1 MGPQSSLRQLR
12 AYLALSLGAM
22 TAPPPPRRSK
32 KAATEGAA
40 PSSATSAVPEDVRS
54 PRPTD
59 VHGAP
64 PRDRGAKAGF
74 TEVWQS
80 PDGHLEPPPVVVSLL
95 PPVSMRR
102 SHHTSP
108 PPKAAGTSTAPG
120 LGASQWDAP
129 LGGAAGSVPVALPRV
144 AVVPRARAP
153 QTACVSA
160 VRAAHYTASPSPAAG
175 DGGAGG
181 SSGSHGSPAA
191 AMAGGIVHG
200 KHLSA
205 SKSIQDLLPIPAPG
219 STGSPLVQLPAR
231 SNGWFEVDRG
241 RLSKFVRHPRQGP
254 DEWRRRSGATTTPG
268 VTKAADSGSPP
279 LGSPT
284 HRKLGPAESNSVV
297 RVLSLNA
304 T

>member
-1 MGPQSSLRQLR
+1 MRTAQPP
-12 AYLALSLGAM
+12 
-22 TAPPPPRRSK
+22 APPPV
-32 KAATEGAA
+32 
-40 PSSATSAVPEDVRS
+40 AVPEDARS

-59 VHGAP
+59 VPAAP

-80 PDGHLEPPPVVVSLL
+80 PRRAARAAARRGEPAPSRQHAAQSPHEPSL
-95 PPVSMRR
+95 PRPRAR
-102 SHHTSP
+102 
-108 PPKAAGTSTAPG
+108 APTPG
-120 LGASQWDAP
+120 PGASQWDAP
-129 LGGAAGSVPVALPRV
+129 LGGAAGSVPAALPRV
-144 AVVPRARAP
+144 ASAPAAPRAP
-153 QTACVSA
+153 QPACASA

-181 SSGSHGSPAA
+181 SYGSHGSPAA
-191 AMAGGIVHG
+191 AMAGGMVHG

>member
-144 AVVPRARAP
+144 ASTPVVPRARAP

-175 DGGAGG
+175 DGGGNGAWKAPECIEIDPR
-181 SSGSHGSPAA
+181 PAA
-191 AMAGGIVHG
+191 HPCAR
-200 KHLSA
+200 KHW
-205 SKSIQDLLPIPAPG
+205 QPACPVARAEQR
-219 STGSPLVQLPAR
+219 LV
-231 SNGWFEVDRG
+231 RG
-241 RLSKFVRHPRQGP
+241 RSRPAEQVC
-254 DEWRRRSGATTTPG
+254 
-268 VTKAADSGSPP
+268 SPP
-279 LGSPT
+279 KARPG
-284 HRKLGPAESNSVV
+284 
-297 RVLSLNA
+297 
-304 T
+304 